1 METKKILSWISLLLG
16 EVLIIIGFILFGEH
30 LGRNTLILNI
40 IIASIIYSL
49 FFSDILFSWINLG
62 DKSQRKIGTIGV
74 RWIFTWLYTLLA
86 IATMVVCNLLL
97 NLSFPVQLF
106 VHGILI
112 FLLLL
117 GFIAVISVSNKTK
130 EVFTQENTNRN
141 GVIEMKKAITNL
153 KNRMNDLSG
162 LPEYFS
168 NKIDTLEDDIRYLSP
183 SNNLEAHE
191 LESSFTNTIRDIYI
205 AIENFSMNEELIN
218 NNLKKCERI
227 FQNRK
232 QIYSN

>member
-16 EVLIIIGFILFGEH
+16 EVLIIIGFFLFGEH
-30 LGRNTLILNI
+30 LERNTLVLNI
-40 IIASIIYSL
+40 IIASIFYSL
-49 FFSDILFSWINLG
+49 FFFDILFSWINFG

-74 RWIFTWLYTLLA
+74 RWIFTWLYALLA

-141 GVIEMKKAITNL
+141 GVTEMKKAITNL
-153 KNRMNDLSG
+153 KNRMNDLSE

-168 NKIDTLEDDIRYLSP
+168 NRINTLEDNIRYLSP

-191 LESSFTNTIRDIYI
+191 LESSFTNTLRDIYL

-232 QIYSN
+232 QIHSN

>member
-1 METKKILSWISLLLG
+1 METKKILSWVSLLLG
-16 EVLIIIGFILFGEH
+16 EALIITGFILFGEH
-30 LGRNTLILNI
+30 LERNTLILNI

-62 DKSQRKIGTIGV
+62 DKSQRKVGAIGV
-74 RWIFTWLYTLLA
+74 RWIFTWLYALLA
-86 IATMVVCNLLL
+86 IAAMLVCNSLVKLA
-97 NLSFPVQLF
+97 FPAQLF

-117 GFIAVISVSNKTK
+117 GFIAVVSVSNKTK
-130 EVFTQENTNRN
+130 EVFTQETSNRN
-141 GVIEMKKAITNL
+141 GIAGMKKAMTDL

-168 NKIDTLEDDIRYLSP
+168 NRINTLEDNIRYLSP
-183 SNNLEAHE
+183 SNNLDAHE
-191 LESSFTNTIRDIYI
+191 LENSFSNTIRNIYI
-205 AIENFSMNEELIN
+205 AIDNFSMNEELIN

-232 QIYSN
+232 QIHSN

>member
-1 METKKILSWISLLLG
+1 METKKILSWVSLLLG
-16 EVLIIIGFILFGEH
+16 EVLIIAGFILFGEY
-30 LGRNTLILNI
+30 LEKNTLVLNI
-40 IIASIIYSL
+40 VIASIIYSL
-49 FFSDILFSWINLG
+49 FFTDILFSWINLG
-62 DKSQRKIGTIGV
+62 DKSQRKIGAIGV

-112 FLLLL
+112 FILLL
-117 GFIAVISVSNKTK
+117 GFIAVISVSSKTK
-130 EVFTQENTNRN
+130 EVFTQENSNRN
-141 GVIEMKKAITNL
+141 GITEMKKAITNL

-162 LPEYFS
+162 LPEYFI
-168 NKIDTLEDDIRYLSP
+168 NRIDTLEDSIRYLSP
-183 SNNLEAHE
+183 SNNLEAHG

-205 AIENFSMNEELIN
+205 AIDNFSTNEELIN

-232 QIYSN
+232 QIHSN

>member
-74 RWIFTWLYTLLA
+74 RWIFTWLYTLFA

-97 NLSFPVQLF
+97 NLSFPIQLF

-232 QIYSN
+232 QIHSN

>member
-1 METKKILSWISLLLG
+1 METKKILSWVSLLLG
-16 EVLIIIGFILFGEH
+16 EVLIIASFILFGES
-30 LGRNTLILNI
+30 LEKNTLVLNI
-40 IIASIIYSL
+40 VIASIIYSL
-49 FFSDILFSWINLG
+49 FFTDILFSWINLG
-62 DKSQRKIGTIGV
+62 DKSQRKIGAIGV

-97 NLSFPVQLF
+97 NSSFPVQLF

-112 FLLLL
+112 FILLL

-130 EVFTQENTNRN
+130 EVFTQENSNRN
-141 GVIEMKKAITNL
+141 GITEMKKAITNL
-153 KNRMNDLSG
+153 KNRMNDLSE
-162 LPEYFS
+162 LPEYFI
-168 NKIDTLEDDIRYLSP
+168 NRIDTLEDSIRYLSP
-183 SNNLEAHE
+183 SNNLEAHG

-205 AIENFSMNEELIN
+205 AIDNFSMNEELIN

-232 QIYSN
+232 QIHSN

>member
-232 QIYSN
+232 QIHSN

>member
-1 METKKILSWISLLLG
+1 
-16 EVLIIIGFILFGEH
+16 
-30 LGRNTLILNI
+30 
-40 IIASIIYSL
+40 
-49 FFSDILFSWINLG
+49 
-62 DKSQRKIGTIGV
+62 
-74 RWIFTWLYTLLA
+74 LLA

-141 GVIEMKKAITNL
+141 GVTEMKKAITNL
-153 KNRMNDLSG
+153 KNRMNDLSE

-168 NKIDTLEDDIRYLSP
+168 NRINTLEDNIRYLSP

-191 LESSFTNTIRDIYI
+191 LESSFTNTLRDIYLT
-205 AIENFSMNEELIN
+205 IENFSINEELIN

-232 QIYSN
+232 QIHSN

>member
-112 FLLLL
+112 FFLLLA
-117 GFIAVISVSNKTK
+117 FIAVISVSNKTK

-141 GVIEMKKAITNL
+141 GITEMKKAITNL
-153 KNRMNDLSG
+153 KNRMNDLAG

-168 NKIDTLEDDIRYLSP
+168 NRIETLEDNVRYLSP

-191 LESSFTNTIRDIYI
+191 LESSFTNTIRDIHI
-205 AIENFSMNEELIN
+205 AIDNFSMNEELIN

-227 FQNRK
+227 FHNRK
-232 QIYSN
+232 QIHSN